1 MVKEDIKKI
10 INSELEQ
17 LPNKERIRKLSLFGS
32 YAYGKPK
39 KNSDVDLLI
48 EFKPESKIGF
58 FELVKMQ
65 NFLRQRLKK
74 NVDLVT
80 IQSIS
85 KYFKNRVL
93 ETAEKIYEG

>member
-10 INSELEQ
+10 INSGLDE
-17 LPNKERIRKLSLFGS
+17 LPNKERIKKLSLFGS
-32 YAYGKPK
+32 YAQGKANK
-39 KNSDVDLLI
+39 ESDVDLLI

-58 FELVKMQ
+58 FDLVKMQ
-65 NFLRQRLKK
+65 NVLGQILKR

-80 IQSIS
+80 IHSLS